1 MEFKDYLAALRRHWP
16 SWVVTTVLGLLIA
29 AQFLHLST
37 PTYEARAQ
45 VFVASSSTGTSQF
58 VSQRVKSYPDVA
70 VSRAVLGP
78 VMDRLNLDAPFAEVR
93 QHVTA
98 SNPVDTSQIL
108 ITATS
113 EYPAQAADLANAVAE
128 EFTKVV
134 EELERTDS
142 GPSPVSLTV
151 TDPAIEPTS
160 PSGASSLYVLTL
172 GFVVGLLLGMALAI
186 VRSRMST
193 ALYDEPAIRAAWGED
208 ESVHV
213 LTAPS
218 GRARRSPLAGR
229 PASALA
235 RRLELMAEE
244 RPVRVLLLSPTPAP
258 TARRAVLEFATE
270 VVDELK
276 VRGVLAA
283 TAGYDPETT
292 DPDADTDARVRIDVG
307 NPMAPLRVWRRVA
320 QDCDGVV
327 LVVRSGR
334 VVAADLHELRSV
346 LRTVAIRPLAV
357 VLASRQRGR
366 WAPAVTPMSAAQVL
380 LLRASSR
387 SAAPDPQNTTG
398 LAPTVGRMGTPPVP
412 PAGKAS
418 TATAVRARPFIG
430 TDDGSGK
437 PAR

>member
-1 MEFKDYLAALRRHWP
+1 
-16 SWVVTTVLGLLIA
+16 
-29 AQFLHLST
+29 
-37 PTYEARAQ
+37 
-45 VFVASSSTGTSQF
+45 
-58 VSQRVKSYPDVA
+58 
-70 VSRAVLGP
+70 
-78 VMDRLNLDAPFAEVR
+78 
-93 QHVTA
+93 
-98 SNPVDTSQIL
+98 
-108 ITATS
+108 
-113 EYPAQAADLANAVAE
+113 
-128 EFTKVV
+128 
-134 EELERTDS
+134 
-142 GPSPVSLTV
+142 
-151 TDPAIEPTS
+151 
-160 PSGASSLYVLTL
+160 
-172 GFVVGLLLGMALAI
+172 
-186 VRSRMST
+186 
-193 ALYDEPAIRAAWGED
+193 
-208 ESVHV
+208 
-213 LTAPS
+213 
-218 GRARRSPLAGR
+218 
-229 PASALA
+229 
-235 RRLELMAEE
+235 
-244 RPVRVLLLSPTPAP
+244 
-258 TARRAVLEFATE
+258 VLEFATE

-334 VVAADLHELRSV
+334 VVAADLHELRSI

-357 VLASRQRGR
+357 VLTSHQRGR

-418 TATAVRARPFIG
+418 TATAVRARPLIG